1 MKYKGWFDGS
11 AKPNPGIMK
20 IGGYIEDENGK
31 IIYKFSTE
39 LGDGT
44 NNRAEYLAL
53 YSLCTILEQYQIEE
67 IDIQGDSQLVVN
79 QVNGEWKCKDPQLRA
94 FKDGILYL
102 LQGLK
107 WTLTH
112 VYRENNKEADSLTR

>member
-20 IGGYIEDENGK
+20 IGGYIEDKNGK
-31 IIYKFSTE
+31 VIERFSLE
-39 LGDGT
+39 LGEGT

-53 YSLCTILEQYQIEE
+53 VHLSGLIRMLDIKD
-67 IDIQGDSQLVVN
+67 IDIKGDSNLVVQQIN
-79 QVNGEWKCKDPQLRA
+79 EKWKCKDPHLKH
-94 FKDGILYL
+94 FKDAILFSL
-102 LQGLK
+102 RGVN